1 MKILV
6 IEDEQDLLENIIDY
20 LIIDGNVCDGCTDL
34 ATAIDKL
41 TINNYDGILL
51 DISLPD
57 GDGFTILEYLKEK
70 NKNEAV
76 LIISARNSL
85 DDKLKGLNVGAD
97 DYLTKPFHLA
107 ELKARLTAV
116 LRRKSSNTNS
126 ILNYNEI
133 AIDILG
139 HNVEIN
145 GSSINLTKKE
155 YDILLYFI
163 ANKDRIISK
172 IAIADHLWGEEMDM
186 HNNFDFIYTHI
197 KNLRKKML
205 DVGCNDYLKSVY
217 GIGYKFTA

>member
-1 MKILV
+1 LKILV